1 MPLIRLDEIEKEY
14 VTPKYSS
21 AFGELVAGERIEVG
35 RFRFDPDEGAVEH
48 AHPQEQVM
56 IVITGRLKVEIPSE
70 QTEGDVGPGEGF
82 HVRPNVPHRV
92 TALDETVVIS
102 CKDVI
107 DGVGHK
113 VAPGELDRLKELG
126 KA

>member
-21 AFGELVAGERIEVG
+21 AFGELVLGERIEVG
-35 RFRFDPDEGAVEH
+35 RLRFEADEGAVEH

-56 IVITGRLKVEIPSE
+56 IVISGRLQVEL
-70 QTEGDVGPGEGF
+70 EGVAGELGPGEGF
-82 HVRPNVPHRV
+82 HAPPNVPHKV
-92 TALDETVVIS
+92 TALQDTVVLS

-107 DGVGHK
+107 GGIGHK
-113 VAPGELDRLKELG
+113 MAPGETDRLQELG

>member
-1 MPLIRLDEIEKEY
+1 MPLIRLDEIDREY

-35 RFRFDPDEGAVEH
+35 RLHFEADEGAVEH

-56 IVITGRLKVEIPSE
+56 LIISGRLRVEIPD
-70 QTEGDVGPGEGF
+70 EGADAELGAGEGF
-82 HVRPNVPHRV
+82 HAPSGVKHKV
-92 TALDETVVIS
+92 TAVEDSVVIS
-102 CKDVI
+102 CKDVV
-107 DGVGHK
+107 DGIGHK
-113 VAPGELDRLKELG
+113 MAPGELDRLEQLG

>member
-1 MPLIRLDEIEKEY
+1 MPLIHLDEIDKEY

-21 AFGELVAGERIEVG
+21 AFGELVLGERIEVG
-35 RFRFDPDEGAVEH
+35 RLRFEADEGAVEH

-56 IVITGRLKVEIPSE
+56 IVISGRLQVEL
-70 QTEGDVGPGEGF
+70 EGVAGELGPGEGF
-82 HVRPNVPHRV
+82 HAPPNVPHKV
-92 TALDETVVIS
+92 TALQDTVVLS

-107 DGVGHK
+107 GGIGHK
-113 VAPGELDRLKELG
+113 MAPGETDRLQQLG